1 MTNEKKITNKGAL
14 QYVLDN
20 CEIPTDVRA
29 KIEILLHQQE
39 NKSRGSG
46 KPTATQTENA
56 RLIEVIADTLPKGE
70 AFTISD
76 ITKTIPELNGFTP
89 QKVGP
94 MLKKLV
100 ETGRA
105 TRDTNKGKAYYTMV

>member
-1 MTNEKKITNKGAL
+1 MSNEKKMTNKGAL

-20 CEIPTDVRA
+20 CEIPTEVRA

-39 NKSRGSG
+39 NKNRGNG

-56 RLIEVIADTLPKGE
+56 RLMEVIADTLPKGE